1 MYILAMRFPC
11 TITELL
17 LPVALM
23 APHTIALLI
32 RLSLAVL
39 IVVQEPFTDTYVGSM
54 TPIVTFYQKAGLQPR
69 FISLFC
75 DFDFLGNFFLFHFVT
90 LVRDIETK

>member
-39 IVVQEPFTDTYVGSM
+39 IVVQEPFNDTSVGSI
-54 TPIVTFYQKAGLQPR
+54 TPIVTF
-69 FISLFC
+69 
-75 DFDFLGNFFLFHFVT
+75 
-90 LVRDIETK
+90 